1 MGFDGLSVISHS
13 IRPEFA
19 LRDEV
24 HMILLYT
31 FIGNA
36 ISNNL
41 NSKPKQSYLTVSV
54 SSVDQYK
61 ELNGSCS
68 PGLRIACG
76 CLVAKKS
83 GISQPMAM
91 IDLSQVFELSSRSC
105 RNPAEDSGWKLQ
117 YKTL

>member
-1 MGFDGLSVISHS
+1 MGFDGLSVISDS
-13 IRPEFA
+13 IRTEFA

-31 FIGNA
+31 FIGNC
-36 ISNNL
+36 NL

-76 CLVAKKS
+76 GLVAKKS